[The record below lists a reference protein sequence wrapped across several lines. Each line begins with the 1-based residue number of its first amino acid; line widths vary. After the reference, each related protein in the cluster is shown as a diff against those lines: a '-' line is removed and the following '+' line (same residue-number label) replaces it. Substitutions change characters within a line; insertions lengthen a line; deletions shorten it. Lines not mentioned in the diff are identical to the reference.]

1 MIHINFG
8 ICEQDV
14 CTCLFHFLLNFWS
27 FVKID
32 ELLHD
37 FDLMT
42 LLLIHV
48 SFLFQLDSGSPEKI
62 CLTSRD
68 EQSVLVVSYAE
79 LKQNFERAFS
89 ELLSSGQSHAS
100 YT

>member
-1 MIHINFG
+1 M
-8 ICEQDV
+8 
-14 CTCLFHFLLNFWS
+14 FL
-27 FVKID
+27 
-32 ELLHD
+32 
-37 FDLMT
+37 
-42 LLLIHV
+42 
-48 SFLFQLDSGSPEKI
+48 FLFQLDSGSPEKI

>member
-1 MIHINFG
+1 M
-8 ICEQDV
+8 
-14 CTCLFHFLLNFWS
+14 LNFWS

-32 ELLHD
+32 ELLHN